1 MLCVSVLLLVF
12 IFPVEVWIHETMLW
26 TDKVP
31 SGKKYIMVTIVT
43 ATDAQVCRHDN
54 CESITDPFRYQF
66 FILHNAERSSFRLW
80 WFHTD
85 YTALIVKDDKA
96 VYSS

>member
-54 CESITDPFRYQF
+54 CESITDPFDISFSYCTMQSALLSDYGD
-66 FILHNAERSSFRLW
+66 FILTTRH
-80 WFHTD
+80 
-85 YTALIVKDDKA
+85 
-96 VYSS
+96 